1 MIPEGTDNSRRS
13 ATPSTLPS
21 DAERHGNHAR
31 RNPAGVGIVISSLG
45 VELQAGFG
53 EFGFKPRTQASPYSV
68 PRDVTEFLVCLHEGV
83 KEPPKKGSK
92 MKTGTSTG
100 RVNSTVRR

>member
-53 EFGFKPRTQASPYSV
+53 EFWEVLFKGQTVAFSI
-68 PRDVTEFLVCLHEGV
+68 ENHEYCRCN
-83 KEPPKKGSK
+83 KENQNGDGNDYLSFHGAAGPGA
-92 MKTGTSTG
+92 
-100 RVNSTVRR
+100 